1 VENDLPANGMAGRD
15 SASRLQHLVVLRGLR
30 VSVVKGLSLDLK
42 NILVIRPRFLGDII
56 LASGLAEAVKSI
68 LPEARVSF
76 LAQAPFAE
84 ALRHDPTWDE
94 ILSFDFSR
102 RNRPAYLFGFFRELR
117 RRRFDAVLD
126 LFGNPRTVQMSLLS
140 GAKVRVGYRLRGRS
154 WAYTHQAPPSSPA
167 LPSGRRPV
175 TEAYLDQVRALG
187 ISPALPYRTRIH
199 VTEDER
205 AAALDLLRSQG
216 WGGEKV
222 VAVAPGASW
231 PAKRWPAERFLE
243 VGKQLLTKGVRPLFL
258 FGPSEG
264 TLKDFFRA
272 RWEKGFLKAEDRPL
286 REVFALIASSA
297 SLLSN
302 DAGPL
307 HIGPAVGTPT
317 LGIFGPGEP
326 EIWFPYGA
334 PHRALHRELPCS
346 HCGLDECGRLDCM
359 EALPTGEV
367 LSRVLDLAGIG

>member
-1 VENDLPANGMAGRD
+1 
-15 SASRLQHLVVLRGLR
+15 
-30 VSVVKGLSLDLK
+30 
-42 NILVIRPRFLGDII
+42 
-56 LASGLAEAVKSI
+56 
-68 LPEARVSF
+68 
-76 LAQAPFAE
+76 
-84 ALRHDPTWDE
+84 
-94 ILSFDFSR
+94 
-102 RNRPAYLFGFFRELR
+102 LR
-117 RRRFDAVLD
+117 RRRFDIVLD

-187 ISPALPYRTRIH
+187 ISPTLPYRTRIH

-205 AAALDLLRSQG
+205 AAASDFLKSQG

-222 VAVAPGASW
+222 VAVASGASW

-243 VGKQLLTKGVRPLFL
+243 VGKQLLKKGVRPLFL

-297 SLLSN
+297 ALLSN
-302 DAGPL
+302 DAGPM

-334 PHRALHRELPCS
+334 PHRVLHREIPCS

-359 EALPTGEV
+359 NAIPTSEV
-367 LSRVLDLAGIG
+367 LSRILDPAGIG